1 MRDSIFKSTEAMPPK
16 SGSSQVVRTAQT
28 RVDMHE
34 NYESAMNVPDK
45 NMSVANL
52 TPVNRGKHY

>member
-1 MRDSIFKSTEAMPPK
+1 MTDLFKTVVEMPPR

-28 RVDMHE
+28 RIDMHE
-34 NYESAMNVPDK
+34 NYESAMNIPDK
-45 NMSVANL
+45 NMSVVNL

>member
-1 MRDSIFKSTEAMPPK
+1 MRDSIFKSTQEMPPK
-16 SGSSQVVRTAQT
+16 SGSSVAVRTAQT

-45 NMSVANL
+45 NMSVVNL

>member
-1 MRDSIFKSTEAMPPK
+1 MNIFKSTVEMPPK
-16 SGSSQVVRTAQT
+16 TGSSEVVRTAQT
-28 RVDMHE
+28 RTDMHE
-34 NYESAMNVPDK
+34 NYESALNVPDK

>member
-1 MRDSIFKSTEAMPPK
+1 VRDSIFKSTQEMPPK
-16 SGSSQVVRTAQT
+16 SGSSVAVRTAQT

-45 NMSVANL
+45 NMSVVNL

>member
-1 MRDSIFKSTEAMPPK
+1 MTDLFKTVVEMPPK

-28 RVDMHE
+28 RIDMHE
-34 NYESAMNVPDK
+34 NYESAMNIPDK
-45 NMSVANL
+45 NMSVSNL

>member
-1 MRDSIFKSTEAMPPK
+1 MTDLFKTVVEMPPK

-45 NMSVANL
+45 NMSVVNL

>member
-1 MRDSIFKSTEAMPPK
+1 MPPK
-16 SGSSQVVRTAQT
+16 SGSSFAVRTAQT

-45 NMSVANL
+45 NMSVENL
-52 TPVNRGKHY
+52 APVNRGKHY